1 MRGAQTSLYPFRNLK
16 KMEESILR
24 TEKEME
30 ETEEEIKKLMEDLT
44 VLEDQA
50 AKVLSER
57 KQAEVSVPFTWGGL
71 STEDVVCGTSCG

>member
-1 MRGAQTSLYPFRNLK
+1 
-16 KMEESILR
+16 
-24 TEKEME
+24 ME

-57 KQAEVSVPFTWGGL
+57 KQAEVSVPFTWGG
-71 STEDVVCGTSCG
+71 SPRRMWSVEQVAGDSCYCCTQDEEL